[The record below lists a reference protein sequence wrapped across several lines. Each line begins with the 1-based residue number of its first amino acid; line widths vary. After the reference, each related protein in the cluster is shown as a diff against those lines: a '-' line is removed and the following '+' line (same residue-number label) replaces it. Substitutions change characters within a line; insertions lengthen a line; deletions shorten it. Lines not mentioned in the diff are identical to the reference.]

1 MPEFFADLEYDDN
14 GRLIITRE
22 HSELNSDAVGQKAL
36 RAVKEGIVVSTG
48 GKEISVKA
56 RTVCLHSDTP
66 NVIEIAHCVHTALSE
81 YL

>member
-1 MPEFFADLEYDDN
+1 MTFAETAD
-14 GRLIITRE
+14 
-22 HSELNSDAVGQKAL
+22 K
-36 RAVKEGIVVSTG
+36 STV
-48 GKEISVKA
+48 IA